1 MPDATF
7 NVVLVRQHRTEKK
20 KIRVLERH
28 AKTIRIQKLGF
39 EAKGFY
45 LLDYTLPPRSKKF
58 V

>member
-1 MPDATF
+1 MSDATF
-7 NVVLVRQHRTEKK
+7 NVVLVRQHRTEK